1 MLGHKEFETKLFYK
15 LSLTEMVPD
24 DDFYRQVT
32 KVLDLRFVYER
43 CKSLYGSTGNP
54 SIDPGV
60 FFRMC
65 LYGYFE
71 GITHDRELVRKVS
84 DSLSARLF
92 VGYDLDE
99 EIPWH
104 STISR
109 TRAKLSAE
117 IYDELFRRVLTMCVN
132 AGLVSGGHQSIDST
146 LVKANASL
154 ESTVRKEPSLTVTE
168 YIERTLSENNEE
180 RPDKPEEMEGNEVDE
195 ARHGNSGSVKL
206 IETGGFPRNNI
217 SRYSNEDYYSPV
229 DPDSRIAFK
238 KQNKTDL
245 YYAEQ
250 LSVDSCCNV
259 ITAVVA
265 THADYTDSEALV
277 EIAGKARDNLEEN
290 GLELNSLGAD
300 SNYYSDKNLKELTD
314 KKITVYVPTRSAKNS
329 HGGMSKDRF
338 VYDERNDRYVC
349 PAGESLVVY
358 CEREDEITYKADIK
372 TCERCH
378 LKGECKPGRRGR
390 SIRHSLY
397 YSYVAALK
405 QRQKSFAYKEAMRIR
420 KTTTEPVFADAKNN
434 HGLRHLN
441 VRRLDKA
448 QKVFTLIAV
457 VQNLKKLLRHAL
469 KKRYASA
476 KYVPAVDTLTN
487 PSGKTYAVLFTFSCQ
502 PIF

>member
-1 MLGHKEFETKLFYK
+1 MLGQKGFETKLFYK
-15 LSLTEMVPD
+15 VSLTEMVPE
-24 DDFYRQVT
+24 DDFYRQVS
-32 KVLDLRFVYER
+32 KVLDLQFVYER
-43 CKSLYGSTGNP
+43 CKNLYGSTGNP

-109 TRAKLSAE
+109 TRAKLSAG

-154 ESTVRKEPSLTVTE
+154 ESTVRKEPSLTVSE

-180 RPDKPEEMEGNEVDE
+180 GPDKPEEMKGDGVDE
-195 ARHGNSGSVKL
+195 DKHGNSGSVKL
-206 IETGGFPRNNI
+206 MDTGGYPRNNI
-217 SRYSNEDYYSPV
+217 DRYSNRDYYSPV

-250 LSVDSCCNV
+250 LSVDSFCNV

-277 EIAGKARDNLEEN
+277 GVAGKARENLEEN

-300 SNYYSDKNLKELTD
+300 SNYYSDKNVKELSEEG
-314 KKITVYVPTRSAKNS
+314 ITLYVPTRSAKNS
-329 HGGMSKDRF
+329 HGGLSKDRF
-338 VYDERNDRYVC
+338 IYDERNDRYVC
-349 PAGESLVVY
+349 PSGESLEVY
-358 CEREDEITYKADIK
+358 CRREDEVTYKADTK
-372 TCERCH
+372 TCEGCY
-378 LKGECKPGRRGR
+378 LKEECKPGRKGR

-397 YSYVAALK
+397 YSYVADLK
-405 QRQKSFAYKEAMRIR
+405 RRQRSFAYKEAMRTR
-420 KTTTEPVFADAKNN
+420 KITTEPVFADAKNN

-441 VRRLDKA
+441 VRGLDKA

-457 VQNLKKLLRHAL
+457 VQNLKKLLRHTL
-469 KKRYASA
+469 KKRCASA
-476 KYVPAVDTLTN
+476 KYVQAPGTLIN
-487 PSGKTYAVLFTFSCQ
+487 ISDRIHRIIFTLSYQ
-502 PIF
+502 PIS

>member
-1 MLGHKEFETKLFYK
+1 MLGRKGFETKLFYK
-15 LSLTEMVPD
+15 VSLMEMVPG
-24 DDFYRQVT
+24 DDFYRQVS
-32 KVLDLRFVYER
+32 KVLDLGFVYER
-43 CKSLYGSTGNP
+43 CKNLYGSTGNP

-60 FFRMC
+60 FYRMC

-71 GITHDRELVRKVS
+71 GITHDRDLVRKVS

-109 TRAKLSAE
+109 TRAKLSGE
-117 IYDELFRRVLTMCVN
+117 IFEELFRRVLSMCVN

-146 LVKANASL
+146 LVKANACL
-154 ESTVRKEPSLTVTE
+154 DSTVRKEPSLTVSE
-168 YIERTLSENNEE
+168 YIGRTLSENEE
-180 RPDKPEEMEGNEVDE
+180 EGTDKQEELKGADEGKGGQN
-195 ARHGNSGSVKL
+195 GPVKL
-206 IETGGFPRNNI
+206 IETGGYPRNNI
-217 SRYSNEDYYSPV
+217 SRYSNRDYYSPA

-250 LSVDSCCNV
+250 ISVDSYCNV

-277 EIAGKARDNLEEN
+277 GIAGRTRDNLEEN

-300 SNYYSDKNLKELTD
+300 SNYYSEKNLKELTD
-314 KKITVYVPTRSAKNS
+314 KKVTAYIPTRSAKNC
-329 HGGMSKDRF
+329 HGGISKDRF
-338 VYDERNDRYVC
+338 IYDERSDRYVC
-349 PAGESLVVY
+349 PAGESLSIY
-358 CEREDEITYKADIK
+358 CRREDEITYKADIK
-372 TCERCH
+372 TCKECR
-378 LKGECKPGRRGR
+378 LREECKPGKRGR

-397 YSYVAALK
+397 YGYVASLK
-405 QRQKSFAYKEAMRIR
+405 QRQRSFAYKEAMRIR

-434 HGLRHLN
+434 HGLRRLN
-441 VRRLDKA
+441 VRGLDKA

-457 VQNLKKLLRHAL
+457 VQNLKKLLRHTL
-469 KKRYASA
+469 KKKHASEKYIQTRYM
-476 KYVPAVDTLTN
+476 LTN
-487 PSGKTYAVLFTFSCQ
+487 LSREPYGALFTFSR
-502 PIF
+502 PSIL